1 MVVPANTDYTTYKTR
16 NIGANTIAMTAGKSS
31 LANGYIYVQYE

>member
-16 NIGANTIAMTAGKSS
+16 NIGANTTAMTAGKSS